1 MEINENLLK
10 KIKNDRFYSKVYE
23 KYKDFNLLI
32 DAGFIDSQVEAK
44 DFYNL
49 NLLTTP
55 VGKLLQNLNNVKNP
69 VVLLSTGG
77 FLPIHEGEKYPP
89 KTVQPSFSRW
99 AFASSIILICPS

>member
-44 DFYNL
+44 DFYKKGL
-49 NLLTTP
+49 ES
-55 VGKLLQNLNNVKNP
+55 K
-69 VVLLSTGG
+69 
-77 FLPIHEGEKYPP
+77 KYHL
-89 KTVQPSFSRW
+89 
-99 AFASSIILICPS
+99 AICQKEADP